1 LLQLSL
7 EKGILKYQY
16 SVGAEE
22 HTVHMK
28 KSLAADSSII
38 LLDALSIN
46 GNVVKSFLIIG
57 FHEDEAIVILLEV
70 SMILLDSYSTQSY
83 LRFGVSIFAS
93 NIDRA

>member
-1 LLQLSL
+1 
-7 EKGILKYQY
+7 
-16 SVGAEE
+16 
-22 HTVHMK
+22 MK
-28 KSLAADSSII
+28 KPLATDSSFI

-57 FHEDEAIVILLEV
+57 FQENEAIVFLLEV
-70 SMILLDSYSTQSY
+70 SMILLDAYATQSD

>member
-1 LLQLSL
+1 
-7 EKGILKYQY
+7 
-16 SVGAEE
+16 
-22 HTVHMK
+22 MK

-46 GNVVKSFLIIG
+46 GNVFKSFLIIG
-57 FHEDEAIVILLEV
+57 FHENEAIVILLEV
-70 SMILLDSYSTQSY
+70 SMILLDSYSTKSN